1 MKYFYLKLISNQIRK
16 IYGKEISNNIEIVS
30 IILWK
35 IMFLEWNWPEVHHV
49 LGIRMNEYPWRMVY
63 DLAIL

>member
-35 IMFLEWNWPEVHHV
+35 IMFLE
-49 LGIRMNEYPWRMVY
+49 
-63 DLAIL
+63 